1 MDMKACALALGVVT
15 VLAAPVSNAQELVY
29 TPVNPSFGGSSFNS
43 SHLLSIAEIDR
54 PDPPSSGGGAGLG
67 RNGTTQTDFFVRQ
80 LESRILSQLSR
91 DITDAIFGAD
101 AEPSGTFSF
110 NQTQLSFETLL
121 DGTIQVEITDLVS
134 GSTTLIEVPA
144 FLTATN

>member
-1 MDMKACALALGVVT
+1 
-15 VLAAPVSNAQELVY
+15 
-29 TPVNPSFGGSSFNS
+29 
-43 SHLLSIAEIDR
+43 
-54 PDPPSSGGGAGLG
+54 LG